1 MVNKRK
7 IFHRSVTITL
17 LSCNRGAFFIENHK
31 NYLENFLDRSQ
42 QIWFNKQYPIIEKYF
57 FYQKHGFRSANLQLS
72 LLIGK
77 S

>member
-7 IFHRSVTITL
+7 IFHLSVTITL
-17 LSCNRGAFFIENHK
+17 LSCNPGAFFIENHK
-31 NYLENFLDRSQ
+31 NYLGNFLDRFK
-42 QIWFNKQYPIIEKYF
+42 QIWFNYQYPIIEKYV
-57 FYQKHGFRSANLQLS
+57 FYQKLGFISPNLQLS